1 MKMLK
6 RVAAAVCG
14 AATLFALGA
23 TAMSASADATAEIS
37 VEKVTIKMDQVND
50 WIPVSMSIQNNPGYA
65 ASGLSYL
72 YDVEGD
78 FALDSQPL
86 YDEDEEEYKD
96 TLAQYEAGAACRD
109 LSVYVNR
116 NAEKGIV
123 GFSSTGMS
131 NNKKNDVIITAYFK
145 IADPSKAEPGKVY
158 PIRMNIIQFCNK
170 NSEDLPATAVDGYIM
185 IEEEQTTSSD
195 TTTSSET
202 TTTSTETSA
211 TETSATQSSATESS
225 ASVATTTTSAAAAT
239 TTTTAAAAT
248 TTSTAKPSQT
258 GDAGVG
264 VVVATLIAA
273 AGAAVVLR
281 KKED

>member
-50 WIPVSMSIQNNPGYA
+50 WIPVAMSIQNNPGYA

-86 YDEDEEEYKD
+86 YDEDEEAYKD

-145 IADPSKAEPGKVY
+145 IADPSKAEPGKV
-158 PIRMNIIQFCNK
+158 
-170 NSEDLPATAVDGYIM
+170 
-185 IEEEQTTSSD
+185 
-195 TTTSSET
+195 
-202 TTTSTETSA
+202 
-211 TETSATQSSATESS
+211 
-225 ASVATTTTSAAAAT
+225 
-239 TTTTAAAAT
+239 
-248 TTSTAKPSQT
+248 
-258 GDAGVG
+258 
-264 VVVATLIAA
+264 
-273 AGAAVVLR
+273 
-281 KKED
+281 